1 MKALVL
7 AVAAA
12 GLVVSLSPGAAA
24 QESKSGPLAKQLT
37 AALDAAK
44 LDSLAVRDPSNADTF
59 YAVLYFPGVELLAV
73 SAKYAAPAALGVKLN
88 QHDYKNVYIDLNS
101 ASLVDSKVFI
111 EDMGADGLAATHEEN
126 KPFDSVTNGTKPTM
140 FDGEWKK
147 QKLSEDEYK
156 KAFAAA
162 DDKYSEM
169 LTALIAQLK
178 KTS

>member
-7 AVAAA
+7 ACVAA
-12 GLVVSLSPGAAA
+12 GLVASLSPGAAA
-24 QESKSGPLAKQLT
+24 QESKSGPLAKQLA

-59 YAVLYFPGVELLAV
+59 YAVLYFPGVQILAV
-73 SAKYAAPAALGVKLN
+73 SAKYAAPAALGAKLD
-88 QHDYKNVYIDLNS
+88 HKDYKNAYIDLNS

-111 EDMGADGLAATHEEN
+111 EDMGADGLQATHEEN
-126 KPFDSVTNGTKPTM
+126 KPFDSVTNGTKSTI

-156 KAFAAA
+156 KTYAAA
-162 DDKYSEM
+162 DDTYAQM
-169 LTALIAQLK
+169 LTALIAGLK
-178 KTS
+178 KVS